1 MDFFYDLLGG
11 LQDLDLHL
19 LLAQQPLEFPD
30 PVVGFSQG
38 TGRDDVLV
46 RGDRRAGAR
55 LVVSLPV
62 AQHGGV
68 DV

>member
-30 PVVGFSQG
+30 PVVGFSTPPAAAKG
-38 TGRDDVLV
+38 SLR
-46 RGDRRAGAR
+46 RGLEQTAFLNPRAR
-55 LVVSLPV
+55 E
-62 AQHGGV
+62 
-68 DV
+68 D